1 MSKPLKHII
10 LESKFPEIENDICTI
25 ANKIHAKLVDAQEEA
40 VYRAI
45 VDEAIKNGITDL
57 FLLDKEFVLN
67 ALIKQ
72 IPKKTLQFDSVPH
85 NRCSNCSRAV
95 RVYATDTMYKYCP
108 DCGQA
113 LKEIETESKEV
124 I

>member
-10 LESKFPEIENDICTI
+10 LESKFPEIENNICTI
-25 ANKIHAKLVDAQEEA
+25 ANKIHAKVDAQEEA

-57 FLLDKEFVLN
+57 FLLDKKFVLN
-67 ALIKQ
+67 TLKKQ
-72 IPKKTLQFDSVPH
+72 VPMKTLQFDSVPH
-85 NRCSNCSRAV
+85 NRCPNCFRAV
-95 RVYATDTMYKYCP
+95 RVYTTDTMYKYCP

-124 I
+124 R

>member
-1 MSKPLKHII
+1 MSEPLEHII
-10 LESKFPEIENDICTI
+10 LESKFPDIENNISTI
-25 ANKIHAKLVDAQEEA
+25 TKKIHAKLVDAQEEA

-67 ALIKQ
+67 ALTKQ
-72 IPKKTLQFDSVPH
+72 VPKKALQFDSVPR
-85 NRCSNCSRAV
+85 NRCPNCSRAV
-95 RVYATDTMYKYCP
+95 RVYTTDTMYKYCP

-113 LKEIETESKEV
+113 LKE
-124 I
+124 